1 MPGKA
6 IDKGAAG
13 LEMTAL
19 LSLEMEDYAERP
31 LGFSVGQCEQAGQ
44 RVCRRIRL
52 RLIHKGLGLGRQG
65 EVRLVIATSALL
77 MRGHLRGVT
86 RTMPRLGQHEGG
98 NTAAQDEGRGK
109 NPAHH
114 TDTNGPGR
122 RSPAVTARRLAAVP

>member
-31 LGFSVGQCEQAGQ
+31 LGFGVGQCEQAGQ
-44 RVCRRIRL
+44 LICRRIRL
-52 RLIHKGLGLGRQG
+52 RLIHKGPGGRS
-65 EVRLVIATSALL
+65 ERELRLVVVTAALL
-77 MRGHLRGVT
+77 MRGHLRRVT

-98 NTAAQDEGRGK
+98 DTAAQDEGRGK

-114 TDTNGPGR
+114 TDTNGPGQ
-122 RSPAVTARRLAAVP
+122 RSPAVTACRLAAVP